1 MSNLK
6 TTLIT
11 AVTGLTVATAGL
23 FALPSPEAQA
33 RECSYGDGY
42 RICFDLTDKIGSFT
56 RWDVE
61 VTNNNT
67 TEIMDV
73 TCDGRFVEDWSSRG
87 GFSQSEANELAEWF
101 CSI

>member
-1 MSNLK
+1 MTNLK

-23 FALPSPEAQA
+23 FAIPSPEAQA
-33 RECSYGDGY
+33 RECTFGDGY
-42 RICFDLTDKIGSFT
+42 RMCFDLRDKYGSYT

-61 VTNNNT
+61 VSNNYT

-73 TCDGRFVEDWSSRG
+73 TCDGRFVEDWRSRG
-87 GFSQSEANELAEWF
+87 GFSQSEAEELAGWF
-101 CSI
+101 CSL